1 MFPLLLRS
9 EAPLGGGL
17 GGLTPNLSDVARRY
31 LGRIGGEDEEVFYH
45 ALTMLHSPR
54 LNAENAGAL
63 RMDWPRVPL
72 PGTKE
77 GLRASAMLG
86 RRLAALLDPE
96 IPVPGVTDGRL
107 AAEMREIAALTVVD
121 GSRLD
126 IAGGELRLTAGWG
139 RGGSGRAVMPG
150 QGTYGAPPVY
160 GERTGNAQGPGESA
174 RVGVKRSGGTLGRR
188 DCRRVFER
196 AGVLAETCQRRSGST
211 RSAVIRF

>member
-1 MFPLLLRS
+1 MWLSAGQHNRKEVFYQPQVATRLADHHIVESNVAMFPLLLRS

-31 LGRIGGEDEEVFYH
+31 LGRIGGEDEEVFNH

-86 RRLAALLDPE
+86 GDLRR
-96 IPVPGVTDGRL
+96 
-107 AAEMREIAALTVVD
+107 
-121 GSRLD
+121 
-126 IAGGELRLTAGWG
+126 
-139 RGGSGRAVMPG
+139 
-150 QGTYGAPPVY
+150 
-160 GERTGNAQGPGESA
+160 
-174 RVGVKRSGGTLGRR
+174 
-188 DCRRVFER
+188 C
-196 AGVLAETCQRRSGST
+196 
-211 RSAVIRF
+211 